1 MMKKYSY
8 PPMFDSQNGKDFQY
22 SLSINSSRSDTS
34 TPSFQECFSSV
45 EQLSGPVAKL
55 NEIIQDL
62 IDYKNDAEFAAMNA
76 SNLAKQLHPNTSI
89 DETFQI
95 ISYIHKLARYQAAR
109 CGLVKCSQLVQG
121 VIRILQTTKD
131 ADLQSEAAVTLQ
143 LLTKAL
149 PGAKLACEEIGM
161 LALVEMLRH
170 PSEVMYTTSLY
181 VLNQLLWHLPN
192 SARPEFRSYDG
203 QLNLIYLL
211 EGNRLKDP
219 NWLLI
224 CLDTLRMAV
233 YESSET
239 KLSLTSTN
247 IYQII
252 VCLLRTYPNNMKIAY
267 NIARLVKVLSVC
279 NENKVKLVEA
289 GAVEAL
295 TPLLNC
301 ANEVLQLE
309 TLWGLRNISD
319 QAYHLVAT
327 KNLIPILI
335 NLLASKNEHI
345 SICSAGCLC
354 NLTCQNVQ
362 NKSLLV
368 EKGGVKVL
376 CRLLCLNPDRQEIAE
391 PICSALRHV
400 THRNPHANAAVYE
413 VRNSETLPTIASLFV
428 KYQFVSALPL
438 LKSVVGLVRNL
449 STEEVTRHELKDL
462 NVPGMVANIFS
473 QTYTSLN
480 EIGKQKNFISH
491 GYMEGVNLEDM
502 LELTLAAL
510 HIMAKDQSVQEELI
524 HTAGLVSSVVR
535 LVYSPS
541 VCLQRASTAFLSQ
554 LSTSRSGCQ
563 AIENQGACP
572 RLTELIQS
580 NNEYI
585 AAYTA
590 AILHRIAQDKPEAYR
605 RRLSLELRQSL
616 FDGGLLNDPLDN
628 DPYLTSS
635 SRITESIP
643 NFTSHITDQ
652 RSRNLSDS
660 NLRQR
665 FKVELETTMGDFMEE
680 YIDINAQSFLFLY
693 PRSRIVHI
701 ICF

>member
-1 MMKKYSY
+1 MRKHSHVY
-8 PPMFDSQNGKDFQY
+8 DSQNSKEFQH
-22 SLSINSSRSDTS
+22 SVSVNSSKSD
-34 TPSFQECFSSV
+34 SFAPIFHECFSSV
-45 EQLSGPVAKL
+45 EQLSGPVSKL

-62 IDYKNDAEFAAMNA
+62 IDYKNDAEFAAMTA
-76 SNLAKQLHPNTSI
+76 SDLAKRLHSNISA
-89 DETFQI
+89 DEAFQVV
-95 ISYIHKLARYQAAR
+95 SYIHKFARYQAAR
-109 CGLVKCSQLVQG
+109 CGLVNCSELVRA
-121 VIRILQTTKD
+121 IIHILQTTKNV
-131 ADLQSEAAVTLQ
+131 DLQSEAALTLQ

-149 PGAKLACEEIGM
+149 TGAKLACEEIGIPQ
-161 LALVEMLRH
+161 LVEMLRH
-170 PSEVMYTTSLY
+170 PSEVMYTTALY

-192 SARPEFRSYDG
+192 YSRPEFRHCNG

-211 EGNRLKDP
+211 EANRLDDS

-239 KLSLTSTN
+239 KLSITSTN

-252 VCLLRTYPNNMKIAY
+252 VHLLRTYPTNMKIAY
-267 NIARLVKVLSVC
+267 NIARLIKVLSVC
-279 NENKVKLVEA
+279 NENKLKLVEA
-289 GAVEAL
+289 GTVEAL

-301 ANEVLQLE
+301 TNEILQLE

-319 QAYHLVAT
+319 QAYHLLAT

-376 CRLLCLNPDRQEIAE
+376 CRLLCLNSDRQEIAE

-400 THRNPHANAAVYE
+400 THRNPHSNSAIYE
-413 VRNSETLPTIASLFV
+413 VRTSDTLSTIASLFL

-438 LKSVVGLVRNL
+438 LKSVVGLIRNL
-449 STEEVTRHELKDL
+449 STVEVTRHELKDL
-462 NVPGMVANIFS
+462 NVPGMVANIFL
-473 QTYTSLN
+473 QTFNSLN
-480 EIGKQKNFISH
+480 KTNRQQYH
-491 GYMEGVNLEDM
+491 GITGEESNNYLEGVNLEDM

-510 HIMAKDQSVQEELI
+510 QIMAKDQSIQEEFI
-524 HTAGLVSSVVR
+524 HTAGLVSSVVQ

-563 AIENQGACP
+563 AIENEGACP
-572 RLTELIQS
+572 RFTELIQS

-616 FDGGLLNDPLDN
+616 FDGGLLNDPN
-628 DPYLTSS
+628 EIDPYKSS
-635 SRITESIP
+635 PSKLIDGISP
-643 NFTSHITDQ
+643 NDNSPHITDR

-660 NLRQR
+660 SLRQR
-665 FKVELETTMGDFMEE
+665 SK
-680 YIDINAQSFLFLY
+680 
-693 PRSRIVHI
+693 
-701 ICF
+701 